1 MKVHKSSLFW
11 GILLIGFGAF
21 ALAQTMGYEV
31 SQEPTFWALVFGGV
45 SLLSL
50 VFYLVDGFKAWG
62 WLFPVGI
69 FGALAFLLAM
79 VANDVDSAAM
89 VAPLFF
95 GIALP
100 FIVAY
105 FTNRANN
112 WWALIPAGV
121 MLFLMFVMLMVDNTR
136 GEWIGFLFL
145 FMIALSFFVVY
156 LNNRTR
162 QWALLVAYIL
172 FVLSIAP
179 AMASFGGDVPAYFGS
194 IFLLAVALPF
204 FFVYFRFGEGNWWA
218 IIPAGVMTTLAV
230 IATLGIAGWIRDT
243 QTGGFSN
250 AILMG
255 GLAAT
260 FAIVWL
266 RHAKPWAKIVTIVL
280 AALAVA
286 SVFFASYSEIIWP
299 AALILL
305 GAYLL
310 YTAMRPK
317 AA

>member
-1 MKVHKSSLFW
+1 MKVNKSSLFW
-11 GILLIGFGAF
+11 GLLLIGFGTI
-21 ALAQTMGYEV
+21 ALVQSMGYEV
-31 SQEPTFWALVFGGV
+31 SQEPIFWAFVFGGI
-45 SLLSL
+45 SLLSF

-79 VANDVDSAAM
+79 AAKDVDSSAI

-100 FIVAY
+100 FVVAY
-105 FTNRANN
+105 FLDRSRN

-121 MLFLMFVMLMVDNTR
+121 MLFFGFLMFISDN
-136 GEWIGFLFL
+136 GPDEWIGTLFL

-156 LNNRTR
+156 LNNRAR

-179 AMASFGGDVPAYFGS
+179 AMASFGGDVPAYFGV

-204 FFVYFRFGEGNWWA
+204 FILYFRDEKNWWA
-218 IIPAGVMTTLAV
+218 IIPAGVLTVLAV
-230 IATLGIAGWIRDT
+230 IAGAAIAGWIEDGT
-243 QTGGFSN
+243 EGGFAN
-250 AILMG
+250 AFLMG

-260 FAIVWL
+260 FAVVWL
-266 RHAKPWAKIVTIVL
+266 RHAKPWAKVVTIIL

-286 SVFFASYSEIIWP
+286 SVFFASSTEIFWP
-299 AALILL
+299 VAIILA
-305 GAYLL
+305 GGYLL
-310 YTAMRPK
+310 YTALRPK
-317 AA
+317 NA